1 MAFFGVMV
9 AFSAFSSFFSP
20 FYVYCVLVAVLV
32 SFTSAL
38 AQYSTADCSSLT
50 SCSPDACKV
59 NTEADCSFN
68 TRTPEWAAALAAMT
82 CKTCTQSTAS
92 KCSNLAS
99 TLKTAGGKI
108 QAAYCNDE
116 YLVIAADGLPSNYD
130 AAVYLKGVPLPPGG
144 DSTCRV
150 RTAAQQ
156 MNVYKIPLNPTKHA
170 NPTSQASQNPLP
182 GVSGMPAAGAVAV
195 AIDGIPM
202 FPNCKFASNHS
213 WRINN

>member
-1 MAFFGVMV
+1 MV

-92 KCSNLAS
+92 KCRNLAS
-99 TLKTAGGKI
+99 TLKTTGGKI

-130 AAVYLKGVPLPPGG
+130 AAAYLKGVPLPPGG

-156 MNVYKIPLNPTKHA
+156 MNVYKIPLNPTK
-170 NPTSQASQNPLP
+170 QASQNPLP